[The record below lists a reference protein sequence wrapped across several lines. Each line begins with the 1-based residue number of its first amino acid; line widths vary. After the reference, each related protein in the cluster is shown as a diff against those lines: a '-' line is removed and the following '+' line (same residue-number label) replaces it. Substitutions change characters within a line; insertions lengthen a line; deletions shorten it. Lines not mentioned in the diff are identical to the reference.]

1 MHTFFSLPFWLNNW
15 PALLILVP
23 TGFVTGFIGAAVV
36 DNHFRPYQGR
46 LRPKAPEAN
55 AARWSRP

>member
-1 MHTFFSLPFWLNNW
+1 MNLPS
-15 PALLILVP
+15 VP
-23 TGFVTGFIGAAVV
+23 LSWYYMLPTAFVFGFIGAALI